1 MSGSIAFFPNKD
13 TITSEERFTN
23 GTFTVP
29 QGINHLLIAGA
40 GGGGGG
46 QSGNGD
52 NNFAQSG
59 EGGGGVIP
67 HPIWVRVNPGDVLN
81 YTLGTGG
88 IGGAAGVNFSNGS
101 DGGQTVVTLAD
112 GNSVVFDGGRGG
124 GNGSTEGFSTAY
136 GSHTRG
142 GGRIFNG
149 QAAQSDAED
158 GQSSHYAPG
167 GTAGLR
173 SPGAEQAFDP
183 GGGGGGAG
191 YEAGGTGGNGRDLG
205 LGRGGNPI
213 NGSNGGISAGGG
225 GGGAE
230 GSGDDNGINSGAGG
244 NGGPGMV
251 IFMWSENK

>member
-149 QAAQSDAED
+149 QA
-158 GQSSHYAPG
+158 
-167 GTAGLR
+167 
-173 SPGAEQAFDP
+173 
-183 GGGGGGAG
+183 
-191 YEAGGTGGNGRDLG
+191 GNGRDLG